1 MIYDIIM
8 SESKRFK
15 TLQCQSLENIESK
28 LAMYK
33 ENIKI
38 LEFNNKKIT
47 NENFEL
53 RNKVKTITQEKDEII
68 SILHKK
74 IKEKENTILN
84 LRSKIAELD
93 TIVKDSKNSSHF
105 LKKTEEKS
113 ELMQTIESFKEQ
125 IFVHNSIKSTFDN
138 TEENPLKF
146 ENQGFKNFLHKLE
159 DLYPSLQKISNL
171 SQKLFW
177 LVQSFIAED
186 FSLSNLITSSPERL
200 QKGEN
205 IAINYSQDI
214 KKTRE
219 ILEKTV
225 DILSDYFAEKHGST
239 ECKTI

>member
-1 MIYDIIM
+1 M

-15 TLQCQSLENIESK
+15 TLQDQSLENIESK

-93 TIVKDSKNSSHF
+93 TIVKDSKNYSHF

-171 SQKLFW
+171 SQKLF
-177 LVQSFIAED
+177 
-186 FSLSNLITSSPERL
+186 
-200 QKGEN
+200 
-205 IAINYSQDI
+205 
-214 KKTRE
+214 
-219 ILEKTV
+219 
-225 DILSDYFAEKHGST
+225 
-239 ECKTI
+239 